1 MKAEIVFADEKL
13 KQAFNKLKDS
23 KTEDK
28 QLYDL
33 LERAFE
39 DIEKNPSG
47 FIHVPGNLI
56 PKEYRQKYGIDNL
69 WKYDMPNG
77 WRLLY
82 SLAKEKVLLIAIILE
97 WMDHKSYERKFRY

>member
-1 MKAEIVFADEKL
+1 MSAGIVFADEDL
-13 KQAFNKLKDS
+13 RLAFDNLRNS

-33 LERAFE
+33 LSRAFE

-47 FIHVPGNLI
+47 FIHVPNNLI
-56 PKEYRQKYGIDNL
+56 PKEYKKKYEIDNL
-69 WKYDMPNG
+69 WKYDLPNG

-82 SLAKEKVLLIAIILE
+82 SLAKDKVLLLAIILE
-97 WMDHKSYERKFRY
+97 WMDHKNYERKFKY